1 MSVDMIG
8 ESVLCW
14 GNLRGLMETPERR
27 QAKRLRVNLP
37 LVYQHLGKDRD
48 FGETLAKDISVVGM
62 RINAG
67 SFLAP
72 GSDLLV
78 KLRFPEVSKVIE
90 AIAQVVWSQRIS
102 FSDHYQ
108 AGLRFTEISPVFRKW
123 LEEYILINE
132 AMSA

>member
-1 MSVDMIG
+1 
-8 ESVLCW
+8 
-14 GNLRGLMETPERR
+14 MEMAEKR

-37 LVYQHLGKDRD
+37 LAYQHLGQDRN
-48 FGETLAKDISVVGM
+48 FGETVAKDISVAGM

-67 SFLAP
+67 SFLVP
-72 GSDLLV
+72 GRDLVV

-102 FSDHYQ
+102 FSDQYQ
-108 AGLRFTEISPVFRKW
+108 AGLRFTELSPVFRKW

-132 AMSA
+132 ALSH